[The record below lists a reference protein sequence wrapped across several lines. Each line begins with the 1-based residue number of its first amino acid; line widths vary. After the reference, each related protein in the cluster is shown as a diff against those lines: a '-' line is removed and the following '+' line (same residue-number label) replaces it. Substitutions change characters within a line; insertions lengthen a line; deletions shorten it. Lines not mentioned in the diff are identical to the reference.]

1 MAKISVIVP
10 VYKVEQYLRRCVDSI
25 LSQTFSDF
33 ELILIDD
40 GSPDRCGEI
49 CDEYKQRDGRVVVIH
64 QSNGGLSAARNTGII
79 WSLENS
85 DSDWLTFVDSDDW
98 VHSEYLERL
107 FRAVNKY
114 GTKISV
120 CGFQETT
127 GEMNTNIIDI
137 SELNVSPEEFYDQRR
152 INAIVAWGKLYWKKC
167 FEEIRYPKGKLHE
180 DEFITY
186 KVLFEFP
193 YITIL
198 KAKLYYYFRNDQ
210 SIIHTWSYKRL
221 DALDAYKEQMNFF
234 ELNGFN
240 QAYIRSV
247 RAYVGGICDNCLAID
262 GIAVYNKQRKKLKK
276 ELRLALKEYNQQI
289 PFNECRWA
297 YAVAFPKFIRCYN
310 FVERII
316 KYIWKKL
323 CFYK

>member
-120 CGFQETT
+120 SSRCE
-127 GEMNTNIIDI
+127 II
-137 SELNVSPEEFYDQRR
+137 
-152 INAIVAWGKLYWKKC
+152 
-167 FEEIRYPKGKLHE
+167 
-180 DEFITY
+180 
-186 KVLFEFP
+186 
-193 YITIL
+193 
-198 KAKLYYYFRNDQ
+198 
-210 SIIHTWSYKRL
+210 
-221 DALDAYKEQMNFF
+221 
-234 ELNGFN
+234 GFN
-240 QAYIRSV
+240 S
-247 RAYVGGICDNCLAID
+247 
-262 GIAVYNKQRKKLKK
+262 RKSCHQFK
-276 ELRLALKEYNQQI
+276 
-289 PFNECRWA
+289 
-297 YAVAFPKFIRCYN
+297 
-310 FVERII
+310 
-316 KYIWKKL
+316 
-323 CFYK
+323 